1 MPTTYRL
8 FWRGAVVCLLSAL
21 ALGQAAAADEG
32 EIVANQNRVAA
43 GKLENGVGAGVGV
56 GVLSVQ
62 LELRSGAW
70 HPEAEDGPQLFVE
83 AFGEVGHAAQ
93 IPGPM
98 LRMTEG
104 TTVHATV
111 TNQLKMKATV
121 YGLNTRPGDE
131 NSGVEIPAGES
142 REFTFAAG
150 APGTYYYWARTTE
163 PLKLPTRT
171 VVQPLRA
178 DAYLNGAFIVDPAG
192 SVTADRVFVINVM
205 FAAADVIHP
214 GFEVVSINGKSYPYT
229 EPLEYTAGE
238 TVRWRVINPSVGEHP
253 MHLHGAFY
261 RVLSLGSFAADT
273 AFAEGERQSVVT
285 ENLRPG
291 ATMMMEW
298 TPEHVGRWLFHCHF
312 QGHFSTEKRVP
323 VFSLAGAKQSGES
336 EAASGAHAHHDA
348 MGAMNDMAGLVLSIK
363 VKAAAALVPERAS
376 AGAAGTAR
384 KIDLV
389 IEPNAAGGK
398 SPTFSCSVREG
409 KKLVASEDKSVG
421 PPIVV
426 TRGEP
431 AEITVVNHLD
441 AATTIHWHGMELDS
455 YYDGVVGG
463 GAGDQVTPTIEP
475 GASFVARFT
484 PNRAGTFIYHT
495 HAADPNQLSGGVYG
509 GLIVLEPGER
519 FDAEHDR
526 LLVIGARDDSFLTK
540 RITVNGLEEIS
551 PMVFSR
557 GAKYRLRVI
566 NMAPNL
572 PADVQL
578 GSTEHPATWLAVAK
592 DGADVPSRLAK
603 AGDAVLHIA
612 SGETYDFEFQAD
624 ARGEIPLQ
632 IENAL
637 NQSKIVGK
645 IVVQ

>member
-1 MPTTYRL
+1 M
-8 FWRGAVVCLLSAL
+8 CLLSTLVL
-21 ALGQAAAADEG
+21 AQVSTAD
-32 EIVANQNRVAA
+32 EIVANQNRIPA
-43 GKLENGVGAGVGV
+43 GKLENGV
-56 GVLSVQ
+56 LNVQ

-70 HPEAEDGPQLFVE
+70 HPEANDGPQLFVQ
-83 AFGEVGHAAQ
+83 AFGEAGRTAQ
-93 IPGPM
+93 IPAPM
-98 LRMTEG
+98 LRMPEG

-111 TNQLKMKATV
+111 TNKLKMKATV

-131 NSGVEIPAGES
+131 NAGVEIPAGES

-163 PLKLPTRT
+163 PLKVGELTL
-171 VVQPLRA
+171 VQPLRA

-192 SVTADRVFVINVM
+192 PVVADRVFVINVM
-205 FAAADVIHP
+205 FAAADVVHP
-214 GFEVVSINGKSYPYT
+214 AFEVVSINGKSYPYT
-229 EPLEYTAGE
+229 EALEYSAGDNI
-238 TVRWRVINPSVGEHP
+238 RWRVINPSVGEHP

-261 RVLSLGSFAADT
+261 RVLSLGSFETDT
-273 AFAEGERQSVVT
+273 AYSGDDRQSVVT
-285 ENLRPG
+285 QNLRAG
-291 ATMMMEW
+291 TTMMMEW

-312 QGHFSTEKRVP
+312 QAHFSTAERVP
-323 VFSLAGAKQSGES
+323 VFSRASAQQPGES
-336 EAASGAHAHHDA
+336 EAAPEAHSHHEA
-348 MGAMNDMAGLVLSIK
+348 MGGMNDMAGLVLTIN
-363 VKAAAALVPERAS
+363 VKARPSEPAHAAARAP
-376 AGAAGTAR
+376 R

-409 KKLVASEDKSVG
+409 KKIVASEDKSVG

-431 AEITVVNHLD
+431 TEITVVNHLD
-441 AATTIHWHGMELDS
+441 APTTIHWHGLELDS

-463 GAGDQVTPTIEP
+463 GAGDQVTPAIQP

-484 PNRAGTFIYHT
+484 PSRAGTFIYHT

-509 GLIVLEPGER
+509 GLIVLEPGES

-526 LLVIGARDDSFLTK
+526 LLVIGARDASFFTT
-540 RITVNGLEEIS
+540 RITVNGSEEFS
-551 PMVFSR
+551 PMVFTR

-572 PADVQL
+572 PANLQL
-578 GSTEHPATWLAVAK
+578 GSKEHPATWRAVAK
-592 DGADVPSRLAK
+592 DGATVPSRLAK
-603 AGDAVLHIA
+603 PGDALLHIA
-612 SGETYDFEFQAD
+612 SGETYDFEFQPD
-624 ARGEIPLQ
+624 TPGELPLQ
-632 IENAL
+632 VENNL
-637 NQSKIVGK
+637 NKSKLVGN